1 MEGTAGR
8 VYEKAALYYSGR
20 KDIFEFVRHLAY
32 DERAHG
38 EIIGRI
44 EKEFLVAWSEA
55 PLAAYLPEEEMRR
68 IEGQFLMIER
78 GVDQK
83 TLTVKELLEHIVE
96 SEYSEWNDLFLYVI
110 ASVRIKREFVPAA
123 VTIQKHKRFI
133 EKFISGIEGT
143 GDLVEKIRAIPH
155 AWEEKVL
162 AVDDEKMI
170 TDVVKAV
177 LAGES
182 RVDSASNGID
192 ALRMIEQNY
201 YAVIISDLDMPGLDG
216 IALFK
221 EAVKRYPGMRKRF
234 IFFSGEFS
242 TEAVAFLRQ
251 NQIRFFTKP
260 ASITVLKKAVL
271 DILSF
276 SPRL

>member
-1 MEGTAGR
+1 MKKQLEWLKGMEGTAGR

-38 EIIGRI
+38 EIIGRA
-44 EKEFLVAWSEA
+44 EKEFSAIVPAS
-55 PLAAYLPEEEMRR
+55 PPAAYLPEEEMRR
-68 IEGQFLMIER
+68 IEGRFLMMER
-78 GVDQK
+78 GIDGK
-83 TLTVKELLEHIVE
+83 TLTVKELLEYVVE
-96 SEYSEWNDLFLYVI
+96 AEYSEWNDLFLYVI
-110 ASVRIKREFVPAA
+110 AAIKTKKEFVYAA
-123 VTIQKHKRFI
+123 VNIQKHKRFI

-143 GDLVEKIRAIPH
+143 GDLVEKIRSILN

-162 AVDDEKMI
+162 AVDREKMI

-177 LAGES
+177 LASES
-182 RVDSASNGID
+182 RVDSASNGMD

-221 EAVKRYPGMRKRF
+221 EAVKRYPG
-234 IFFSGEFS
+234 
-242 TEAVAFLRQ
+242 
-251 NQIRFFTKP
+251 
-260 ASITVLKKAVL
+260 
-271 DILSF
+271 
-276 SPRL
+276 